1 MMKNKRLYN
10 KLKKIIEDKSVLAEV
25 ENLFGKE
32 LDSEIVK
39 YNSSF
44 ENYFFAITHCEGKKC
59 KVKYSDSI
67 SSVLGYK
74 AKQIEELPNKLNSI
88 IHEDDRLRVE
98 SGLTDF
104 LKNNKK
110 FNFSISY
117 RVIGDNDDIIFLN
130 ESVVVKRNSNGEVI
144 SYNSIFYNI
153 SSMENE
159 KDEILELN
167 AEMKKV
173 NNIKDKFISIV
184 SHDLKAP
191 YTTLLGF
198 SEILMNDSSLPE
210 EEKTEYLQYIHTSSQ
225 HQLNLIEHLLDWSR
239 LRTGRTT
246 IEEQRLNLKNLISTI
261 VSQFTGMAIRKDVE
275 ISQNIK
281 SNIFINSDEKQLSKA
296 ISDLL
301 QNAIHFSNRGDTI
314 FIYGSRFKDGMIEVI
329 VKDKGVGIPE
339 KEQEKLFK
347 LEYKHSNEGTEGEQG
362 SGMGLILVKEIIQK
376 LHGDVWFYSKKEE
389 GSEFHL
395 TVPEAKNTVLI
406 IDKNEELLNSRSKAI
421 SEVLDNYSMLTANN
435 GYKALDYISL
445 ELPSLILINDS
456 LPLMSGDEF
465 LKMVRNRDKYFSVCV
480 LVFTDNEVKN
490 IEDKYNSLMIDGIY
504 KNSIKNDALIKEI
517 KNKIK

>member
-1 MMKNKRLYN
+1 MKNKRLHN
-10 KLKKIIEDKSVLAEV
+10 KLKKIIEDKNILSEV
-25 ENLFGKE
+25 ENILSKE
-32 LDSEIVK
+32 VDSEIVK

-44 ENYFFAITHCEGKKC
+44 ENYFFAVTHCEGKNC
-59 KVKYSDSI
+59 KVNYSNSI
-67 SSVLGYK
+67 SNVLGYK
-74 AKQIEELPNKLNSI
+74 AEQIEELPNKLNSI

-98 SGLTDF
+98 SGLGDF
-104 LKNNKK
+104 FNNG
-110 FNFSISY
+110 NELNYSISY
-117 RVIGDNDDIIFLN
+117 RVINSSDDIIFLN
-130 ESVVVKRNSNGEVI
+130 ESISVKRNNNGEVT
-144 SYNSIFYNI
+144 SYNSIFNNI
-153 SSMENE
+153 SSMEIE
-159 KDEILELN
+159 KDKILELN
-167 AEMKKV
+167 GEMEKV

-198 SEILMNDSSLPE
+198 SEILLNDNSLPE
-210 EEKTEYLQYIHTSSQ
+210 EEKAEYLQYIHTSSQ

-261 VSQFTGMAIRKDVE
+261 VSQFTGIAIRKDIE
-275 ISQNIK
+275 ISQNVK
-281 SNIFINSDEKQLSKA
+281 SNVFINSDEKQLSKA

-301 QNAIHFSNRGDTI
+301 QNAIHFSNRGNTI
-314 FIYGSRFKDGMIEVI
+314 FIYGSRFKNGMIEII

-376 LHGDVWFYSKKEE
+376 LHGDVWFYSKENE

-395 TVPEAKNTVLI
+395 TVPEAQNTVLI
-406 IDKNEELLNSRSKAI
+406 IDKNSDILNSRSKAI
-421 SEVLDNYSMLTANN
+421 SEVLDDYSILTANN

-465 LKMVRNRDKYFSVCV
+465 LNMVRNKDKYFSVSI
-480 LVFTDNEVKN
+480 LVFTDNEVKS
-490 IEDKYNSLMIDGIY
+490 IEDKYSSLMIDGIY
-504 KNSIKNDALIKEI
+504 KNSIKNEALIKEI
-517 KNKIK
+517 KNKLK